1 MIGERDTD
9 MSSFDF
15 TASNEPRRPTQV
27 STQLS
32 LFPRGR
38 DETLAKVRV
47 SLDDMTRW
55 QQIGWLSY
63 ETAALE
69 TLEDDQIAEMV
80 FIRDIARSGLP
91 DSLITEML
99 GDLER
104 PYAYP
109 PTTTAYSFAHG
120 WVEVAFPDMDEMMDQ
135 HLEDWVQ
142 EKVLQGDEERLA
154 EASAHI
160 IFALAELRLRKKQTG
175 KTG

>member
-1 MIGERDTD
+1 
-9 MSSFDF
+9 MSNFDF
-15 TASNEPRRPTQV
+15 APSNDLRRPTQV
-27 STQLS
+27 GSQLS

-47 SLDDMTRW
+47 SLDDLARW
-55 QQIGWLSY
+55 QQIGWLSFD
-63 ETAALE
+63 AAAQE
-69 TLEDDQIAEMV
+69 TLEDDRIAEMV

-99 GDLER
+99 GELDR

-109 PTTTAYSFAHG
+109 PATTAYSFAHG

-142 EKVLQGDEERLA
+142 EKQIMGDEERLA
-154 EASAHI
+154 SASSHI
-160 IFALAELRLRKKQTG
+160 MLALAELRVRKKAG
-175 KTG
+175 R